1 MKVSL
6 KGRALVIGL
15 AAGSLLAVPMAL
27 PGGSALPQP
36 GSCGKITT
44 KKVGT
49 KIQINVSLCKPTT
62 ATGGSG
68 TGSTSAGTGA
78 LKGSTINTITWAT
91 KHGTSKMAIKYAPTT
106 LGKCPKT
113 TTRLAITGKVVSS
126 TGPAS
131 KVIKPNQPVTA
142 KVCVNKTTAATTLE
156 PGTLEK
162 F

>member
-1 MKVSL
+1 MRVSL
-6 KGRALVIGL
+6 KSRAAVMSIV
-15 AAGSLLAVPMAL
+15 AGAVLAVPMAL

-36 GSCGKITT
+36 GSCSKITT

-49 KIQINVSLCKPTT
+49 KINITVSGCKPLA

-68 TGSTSAGTGA
+68 KGTTSAGSGK
-78 LKGSTINTITWAT
+78 LSGSTINTITWAT
-91 KHGTSKMAIKYAPTT
+91 KHGTSKMAIKFSQTT
-106 LGKCPKT
+106 QGKCKAGT
-113 TTRLAITGKVVSS
+113 VRLKITGKVVSS
-126 TGPAS
+126 TGAAS

-142 KVCVNKTTAATTLE
+142 FVCVNTTTAASSLE